1 MNPNK
6 KNIEIIKQFN
16 LSPHPEGGWFREIV
30 RSENSLIREDGQ
42 SRNFIT
48 GIYYLLERDAKSA
61 WHRVKNADEIWI
73 YLRGDPLN
81 LWCLDNDNKLIRNL
95 ILDSNNPVEMIP
107 SGYWQAAKSTGEF
120 TLVSCCVGPVYSQL
134 ELSSNS
140 RELNCKELSRSWTP
154 PELNGT
160 QLYETVSELNSA
172 RVERM

>member
-1 MNPNK
+1 MAK
-6 KNIEIIKQFN
+6 VET
-16 LSPHPEGGWFREIV
+16 LLR
-30 RSENSLIREDGQ
+30 
-42 SRNFIT
+42 

-120 TLVSCCVGPVYSQL
+120 TLVCCCVDRALILRILNYSEIQIIL
-134 ELSSNS
+134 LD
-140 RELNCKELSRSWTP
+140 
-154 PELNGT
+154 
-160 QLYETVSELNSA
+160 
-172 RVERM
+172 